1 MKTLSKYSSAACLGL
16 VVLAACK
23 DLDVPNLNSPDL
35 GSFQTNPTRSQV
47 LSVATGLLL
56 GTRTGI
62 APQNGYV
69 SLLGILGRES
79 YNFDPADPRF
89 VTEMLLGPLDGGSP
103 AFGGNLWAAPY
114 RNIYTANLELAALE
128 KVPLV
133 NDAEKESIRGFTQTI
148 QALDYLKIISTR
160 DSNGAPIP
168 TSTDPL
174 APPASIASRD
184 SVYAHIVRLLDSAA
198 KHLDSATT
206 LHGAS
211 LTFPFELSP
220 GFDGFTSTVTFRTV
234 NRALMARVQAYKG
247 SFGCTA
253 CWDSLL
259 TAVAGSFINAAPAG
273 DLNLGVYYSY
283 ATLSGDEVNALF
295 DPNARAIVT
304 HPSLVADAQLQVG
317 GAKDDRVVRKI
328 ATLSAPKT
336 AQGLSSQYQFV
347 IYGSN
352 TDPIPIIRNEEL
364 ILLRA
369 EANIGKGGAADLA
382 AAVADLDTIRVRSG
396 KLPLYSGAVTQ
407 AALLDELLY
416 NRRYSLM
423 FEGGHR
429 WIDARRYGRLGTLPQ
444 DATTTATA
452 KRFTK
457 FPFPAFEC
465 DPRSPPPSGCGTQAG
480 F

>member
-1 MKTLSKYSSAACLGL
+1 MKTLSRYSLAACLGFA
-16 VVLAACK
+16 VLAACK

-35 GSFQTNPTRSQV
+35 GDFQNNPTRSQV

-56 GTRTGI
+56 GTRNGI

-103 AFGGNLWAAPY
+103 AFGGNLWANPY
-114 RNIYTANLELAALE
+114 RNIRNANLELAALE

-133 NDAEKESIRGFTQTI
+133 NDAEKESMRGFTQTI
-148 QALDYLKIISTR
+148 QALDYLKIISSR

-168 TSTDPL
+168 TSIDPL
-174 APPASIASRD
+174 APPAPVASRD

-206 LHGAS
+206 LTGGP

-220 GFDGFTSTVTFRTV
+220 GFDGFTSTASFRKA

-247 SFGCTA
+247 SFGCAA
-253 CWDSLL
+253 CWDSAL
-259 TAVAGSFINAAPAG
+259 TALSGSFIAPSG

-283 ATLSGDEVNALF
+283 STVSGDEVNALF
-295 DPNARAIVT
+295 DPQARAIVT
-304 HPSLVADAQLQVG
+304 HPSVVADAQLQTG
-317 GAKDDRVVRKI
+317 GAKDDRVFRKV
-328 ATLSAPKT
+328 ATLTDART

-352 TDPIPIIRNEEL
+352 IAPIPIIRNEEL

-369 EANIGKGGAADLA
+369 EANIGKGGAADLV
-382 AAVADLDTIRVRSG
+382 AAVADLDTVRVRSG

>member
-1 MKTLSKYSSAACLGL
+1 MTATRWLAACLGL
-16 VVLAACK
+16 AVLAACK

-35 GSFQTNPTRSQV
+35 GDFQNNPTRSQV

-103 AFGGNLWAAPY
+103 AFGGNLWANPY
-114 RNIYTANLELAALE
+114 RDIRNANLELAALN

-133 NDAEKESIRGFTQTI
+133 SDPEKEAIRGFTQTI
-148 QALDYLKIISTR
+148 QAFDYLKVISTR

-168 TSTDPL
+168 TALDPL
-174 APPASIASRD
+174 AAPAPVASRD
-184 SVYAHIVRLLDSAA
+184 SVYAHIVRLLDSAQA
-198 KHLDSATT
+198 HLDSATR
-206 LHGAS
+206 LAS
-211 LTFPFELSP
+211 DSITFPFALSP
-220 GFDGFTSTVTFRTV
+220 GMASFTNTTSFRRF

-247 SFGCTA
+247 SFGCAA
-253 CWDSLL
+253 CWDSVL
-259 TAVAGSFINAAPAG
+259 TALGGSFINVSG
-273 DLNLGVYYSY
+273 DLDLGAYYSY
-283 ATLSGDEVNALF
+283 ATLSGDETNALF
-295 DPNARAIVT
+295 DPNARAILA
-304 HPSLVADAQLQVG
+304 HPSLETDAQLQTG
-317 GAKDDRVVRKI
+317 GAKDDRFVRKV
-328 ATLSAPKT
+328 ASLAQSKST
-336 AQGLSSQYQFV
+336 QGLSSQLQFV

-352 TDPIPIIRNEEL
+352 IAPIPIIRNEEL

-369 EANIGKGGAADLA
+369 EANIGKGGANLA
-382 AAVADLDTIRVRSG
+382 AAVADIDTIRVRSG
-396 KLPLYSGAVTQ
+396 KLPPYAGAVTQ

-429 WIDARRYGRLGTLPQ
+429 WIDARRYGRLASLPQ
-444 DATTTATA
+444 DATTTSVT

-457 FPFPAFEC
+457 FPLPQFEC
-465 DPRSPPPSGCGTQAG
+465 DPRTPKPSGCGTQAG

>member
-1 MKTLSKYSSAACLGL
+1 MKTLSKYSLAACLGFA
-16 VVLAACK
+16 VLAACK

-35 GSFQTNPTRSQV
+35 GDFQNNPTRSQV

-69 SLLGILGRES
+69 SLLGIVGRES

-103 AFGGNLWAAPY
+103 AFGGNLWANPY
-114 RNIYTANLELAALE
+114 RNIRSANLELAALE

-133 NDAEKESIRGFTQTI
+133 NDAEKESMRGFTQTI

-168 TSTDPL
+168 TSIDPL
-174 APPASIASRD
+174 APPAPVASRD

-206 LHGAS
+206 LTGGAF
-211 LTFPFELSP
+211 TFPFALSS
-220 GFDGFTSTVTFRTV
+220 GFDGFTSTASFRKA

-247 SFGCTA
+247 SFGCAA
-253 CWDSLL
+253 CWDSAL
-259 TAVAGSFINAAPAG
+259 TALSGSFIAPSG

-295 DPNARAIVT
+295 DPNARAILT
-304 HPSLVADAQLQVG
+304 HPSIVADAQLQAG
-317 GAKDDRVVRKI
+317 GAKDDRVVRKV

-352 TDPIPIIRNEEL
+352 IAPIPIIRNEEL

-369 EANIGKGGAADLA
+369 EANIGKGGVADLA

-396 KLPLYSGAVTQ
+396 KLPLYAGAVTQ

-465 DPRSPPPSGCGTQAG
+465 DPRSPAPLGCGTQVG